1 MDEASRV
8 ATRHPLDLIVYEHDL
23 QARLC
28 DLLEQIADCLPDN
41 VNASA
46 AQAAVSALDGLYRHH
61 KNEEECLFPLIK
73 KRAKPQD
80 NIEQIL
86 SHLEREHAAD
96 ESLASEMQE
105 SLEIL
110 AAGNTPEN
118 PNMLGYMLRGFFEN
132 YRRHISW
139 ENTVLL
145 PLVRERLTKDDFK
158 TLAAFLSNT

>member
-1 MDEASRV
+1 MSEVSRV
-8 ATRHPLDLIVYEHDL
+8 ATKHPLDLIIYEHDL

-41 VNASA
+41 VNPSA
-46 AQAAVSALDGLYRHH
+46 AQAAVSAIDGLYRHH
-61 KNEEECLFPLIK
+61 KHEEKCLFPLIQ
-73 KRAKPQD
+73 KRALPQD
-80 NIEQIL
+80 NIDQIL
-86 SHLEREHAAD
+86 DHLKNEHSAD

-110 AAGNTPEN
+110 AAGNNPEN

-132 YRRHISW
+132 YRRHLSW

-145 PLVRERLTKDDFK
+145 PLVRERLTKDDFDI
-158 TLAAFLSNT
+158 LATFLSDT